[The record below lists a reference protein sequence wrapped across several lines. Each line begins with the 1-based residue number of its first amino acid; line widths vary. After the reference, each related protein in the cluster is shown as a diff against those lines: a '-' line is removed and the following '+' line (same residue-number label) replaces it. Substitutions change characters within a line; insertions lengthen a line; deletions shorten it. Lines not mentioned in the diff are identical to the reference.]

1 MRSLPR
7 PESNFWTGKPVSFGI
22 VVYGYGRAVVEK
34 QNNSQSG
41 AAAFRPRAVE
51 ESPPAGLMIDRA
63 TYEEIEGHLRACLPA
78 EGCGLL
84 ATRFDADGRPEHV
97 ERFYPGSNL
106 DDSRTSYTMDPREVV
121 AALKDMDARGWR
133 LGAIVHSHPLTPA
146 TPSATDLRH
155 AYYPGALML
164 IVSFAR
170 ATSEWSAWRVALD
183 DGSARLLGKTTV
195 EVVAQSGT

>member
-1 MRSLPR
+1 MS
-7 PESNFWTGKPVSFGI
+7 FWI
-22 VVYGYGRAVVEK
+22 VAYGYGRAVVER
-34 QNNSQSG
+34 QINPQSG
-41 AAAFRPRAVE
+41 APAFRPRAVE

-63 TYEEIEGHLRACLPA
+63 VYEEIESHLRACLPA

-97 ERFYPGSNL
+97 EWFYPGSNL

-121 AALKDMDARGWR
+121 TALKDMDARGWR

-164 IVSFAR
+164 IVSFTMVTPQWR
-170 ATSEWSAWRVALD
+170 AWRVAPG
-183 DGSARLLGKTTV
+183 DGSARLLGEATFG
-195 EVVAQSGT
+195 VVDQGAT